1 VWRRAEDGTG
11 RAVESR
17 VESRHIVIHE
27 ETTTTI
33 AGSTGVAVA
42 ESNLPLTKAQIRD
55 RLRQKY
61 IAEQEINKREYD
73 ENPPYDCLSDP
84 EEEEMMKSIGQFEY
98 TDHSIFGNEHPIEL
112 ATYHNLSFID
122 AFPVME
128 LQSLQG
134 RWVCPLSNQ
143 AREWRRTN
151 SVSDVIVSDVINA
164 HCGGNCNTDYD
175 SRQSLEK
182 HLRKRGKNEIMHK
195 YTLEFME
202 EWAKQH

>member
-1 VWRRAEDGTG
+1 MWRRAEDGTG

-42 ESNLPLTKAQIRD
+42 ESNLPLTQAQIRD

-73 ENPPYDCLSDP
+73 KNPPYDCLSDP